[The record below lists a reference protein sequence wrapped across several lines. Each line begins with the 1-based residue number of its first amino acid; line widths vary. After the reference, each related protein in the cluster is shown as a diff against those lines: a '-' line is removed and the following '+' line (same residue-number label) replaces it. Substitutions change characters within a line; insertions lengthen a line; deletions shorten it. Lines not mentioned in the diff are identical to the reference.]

1 MDTSHKNILRK
12 GRKIE
17 DVWCC
22 RQATTCIAFLEQYFG
37 CVKKKSVSLPDFFW
51 WEGGVCTQ
59 ASVRQMIATIRGRP
73 SLRSWRYSLGARLK
87 FRWSFGGRAMIQKME
102 WGQGVSISR
111 GLRRQISL
119 EYYTIPP
126 ATYTQAKAD
135 HANPSALFV
144 VNQAYLSPVGD
155 VRAS

>member
-1 MDTSHKNILRK
+1 
-12 GRKIE
+12 
-17 DVWCC
+17 
-22 RQATTCIAFLEQYFG
+22 
-37 CVKKKSVSLPDFFW
+37 
-51 WEGGVCTQ
+51 
-59 ASVRQMIATIRGRP
+59 
-73 SLRSWRYSLGARLK
+73 
-87 FRWSFGGRAMIQKME
+87 MIQKTE